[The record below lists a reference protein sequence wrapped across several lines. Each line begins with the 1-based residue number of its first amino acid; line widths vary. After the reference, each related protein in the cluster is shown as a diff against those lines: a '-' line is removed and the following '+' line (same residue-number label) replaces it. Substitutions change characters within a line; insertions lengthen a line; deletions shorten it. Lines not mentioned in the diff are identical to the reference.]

1 MELPESI
8 EGDEDSSDKDPT
20 GLTDRSRNLST
31 DFGDADHPN
40 VEQRK
45 STSGRSER
53 WSMELTN
60 LWSEMTH
67 CKSAEPVN
75 KVTES
80 GIGTAPDSQVKG

>member
-40 VEQRK
+40 VE
-45 STSGRSER
+45 
-53 WSMELTN
+53 
-60 LWSEMTH
+60 
-67 CKSAEPVN
+67 
-75 KVTES
+75 
-80 GIGTAPDSQVKG
+80 